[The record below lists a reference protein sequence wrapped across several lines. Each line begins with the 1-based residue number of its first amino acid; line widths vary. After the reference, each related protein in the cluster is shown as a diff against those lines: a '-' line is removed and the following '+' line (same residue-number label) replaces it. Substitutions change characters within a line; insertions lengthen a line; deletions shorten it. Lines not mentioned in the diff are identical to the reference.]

1 MRKNVIILLTLLFCF
16 LPVFGQ
22 EVAESIQI
30 GYCCGENGSQGDI
43 TSSNAKQVSAAIPK
57 IAQSG
62 AGDDFIHQHAMRTA
76 NSAWGDL
83 IDWNGYN
90 FEYSC
95 TLDIDQKWKKNDLDI
110 LVFINQYDADDP
122 SKCFVENARKL
133 AFPYSTLVKNLYDN
147 VIEPD
152 ITIKDGLITVDAPY
166 QIEGIWSLS
175 GNRVGARELESGAY
189 IVKVAG
195 EGREF
200 VRKILVH

>member
-1 MRKNVIILLTLLFCF
+1 
-16 LPVFGQ
+16 
-22 EVAESIQI
+22 
-30 GYCCGENGSQGDI
+30 
-43 TSSNAKQVSAAIPK
+43 
-57 IAQSG
+57 
-62 AGDDFIHQHAMRTA
+62 MRTA